1 MAEFPLLLV
10 DRDPVFRLGLEAAL
24 AGRPDWPV
32 AASAPSF
39 AEAFSLLAANP
50 HIQGVVM
57 GVGVN
62 PTPALRFAERI
73 QAAYPHLRV
82 LVLLPEGDRSPV
94 AAFTQLGIAGIV
106 GKGLQPP
113 ELVAALQAL
122 ANSQTYRQNLGD
134 LRVEKT
140 GPLDLLR
147 WYLLRSGLVE
157 IEGALS
163 ILTPRLQRASPQSL
177 TYLVLQGRKRE
188 LLAARW
194 CLKRLYWP
202 RRSPPIPPSSGPLT
216 VAPSPVIPI
225 VPLPRAD
232 VFDAVAARIPSG
244 LENRCGVPLEL
255 EVLRSPLRQK
265 LLYGVLRIVEEE
277 TATSIER
284 TEGAIQ
290 DWLLRV
296 WRRSLQELTRPFPG
310 LGEELSS
317 DAERVQPLLRRIPL
331 VLPFLGWL
339 QEGTPLEI
347 DGLPYPADSP
357 QAFRHAEHLLA
368 NTVVR
373 LANAV
378 VSPLLNRCAGRPAI
392 RQVFLEPRRAS
403 RRHLERFRNNLSWHY
418 RMEVNFQDPRAAFE
432 SRYRL
437 FTFQDG
443 IQFLDVP
450 AARDRELQ
458 ALTGIPLA
466 YTLCLELQ
474 DAVLPRLKSLAN
486 FLGQTLVYL
495 LTNIVGRGIGA
506 IARGILQGIGSA
518 WHDTRRAPPREQDEA
533 LS

>member
-24 AGRPDWPV
+24 ANRSDRPIV
-32 AASAPSF
+32 AIASSF
-39 AEAFSLLAANP
+39 TEAFSLLAANP
-50 HIQGVVM
+50 QIQGVVM
-57 GVGVN
+57 GVGAN

-73 QAAYPHLRV
+73 KAAYPHLRV
-82 LVLLPEGDRSPV
+82 LALLPEGDRPPV
-94 AAFTQLGIAGIV
+94 AAFTQLGIEGIV

-122 ANSQTYRQNLGD
+122 ANGQTYRQNLGD
-134 LRVEKT
+134 RRVENT

-157 IEGALS
+157 IEGALA
-163 ILTPRLQRASPQSL
+163 ILTTQLQRVSPQSL

-194 CLKRLYWP
+194 LLKRLYWP
-202 RRSPPIPPSSGPLT
+202 RRSPPPVPPSSAPLIVT
-216 VAPSPVIPI
+216 PSPVVPI

-232 VFDAVAARIPSG
+232 VFDAVAARVPGS

-255 EVLRSPLRQK
+255 EALRLPLRQK
-265 LLYGVLRIVEEE
+265 LLYSVLRILEEE
-277 TATSIER
+277 TAPPLDP
-284 TEGAIQ
+284 TEATVST
-290 DWLLRV
+290 LLTQV
-296 WRRSLQELTRPFPG
+296 WRRSLLELTRPFPG

-317 DAERVQPLLRRIPL
+317 DEARIQPLLCRIAL
-331 VLPFLGWL
+331 VGPFLSWL
-339 QEGTPLEI
+339 QDGTPLEI

-368 NTVVR
+368 NLVVR

-378 VSPLLNRCAGRPAI
+378 VSPLLNRCASRPAI
-392 RQVFLEPRRAS
+392 RQVFLEPHRAS

-418 RMEVNFQDPRAAFE
+418 RIEVNFQDPRAAFE

-437 FTFQDG
+437 FTLQDG
-443 IQFLDVP
+443 IQVLDVRAP
-450 AARDRELQ
+450 RDRELQ

-506 IARGILQGIGSA
+506 IARGILQGIGNA
-518 WHDTRRAPPREQDEA
+518 WQDNRRPPREPDEA
-533 LS
+533 LN

>member
-1 MAEFPLLLV
+1 MTAFPLLLV

-24 AGRPDWPV
+24 AERSDWPIV
-32 AASAPSF
+32 AIAPTF
-39 AEAFSLLAANP
+39 AEAFSLLAAHP
-50 HIQGVVM
+50 QIQGVVM
-57 GVGVN
+57 GVGAN

-73 QAAYPHLRV
+73 KAAYPHLRV
-82 LVLLPEGDRSPV
+82 LALLPEGDRPPV
-94 AAFTQLGIAGIV
+94 AAFTQLGIEGIV

-122 ANSQTYRQNLGD
+122 ANGQTYRQNLGD
-134 LRVEKT
+134 RRVEPT
-140 GPLDLLR
+140 GPFDLLR

-177 TYLVLQGRKRE
+177 TYLVLQGRRRE

-194 CLKRLYWP
+194 LLKRLYWP
-202 RRSPPIPPSSGPLT
+202 RRSPPVPPSAGPLIVT
-216 VAPSPVIPI
+216 PSPVMPV

-232 VFDAVAARIPSG
+232 VFDTVAARIPGS

-255 EVLRSPLRQK
+255 EALRLPLRQK
-265 LLYGVLRIVEEE
+265 LLYGVLRILEEE
-277 TATSIER
+277 TATPIEH
-284 TEGAIQ
+284 TEMAVQ
-290 DWLLRV
+290 AVLTQV
-296 WRRSLQELTRPFPG
+296 WRRSLQELARPFPG

-317 DAERVQPLLRRIPL
+317 DETRIQPLLRRIAL
-331 VLPFLGWL
+331 VGPFLSWL
-339 QEGTPLEI
+339 QNGTPLEI

-378 VSPLLNRCAGRPAI
+378 VSPLLNRCASRPAI

-418 RMEVNFQDPRAAFE
+418 RIEVNFQDPRAAFE

-443 IQFLDVP
+443 IQVLDVRAP
-450 AARDRELQ
+450 RDRELQ

-474 DAVLPRLKSLAN
+474 DAVSPRLKSLAN
-486 FLGQTLVYL
+486 FLGQALVYL

-518 WHDTRRAPPREQDEA
+518 WQDTRRAPPREQDEA

>member
-10 DRDPVFRLGLEAAL
+10 ERDPVFRLGLEAAL
-24 AGRPDWPV
+24 ADRPDWPIV
-32 AASAPSF
+32 ASAPSF
-39 AEAFSLLAANP
+39 TEAFSLLAANP
-50 HIQGVVM
+50 QIQGVVM
-57 GVGVN
+57 GVGAH

-82 LVLLPEGDRSPV
+82 LALLPEGDRPPV

-106 GKGLQPP
+106 GKGLQPS

-122 ANSQTYRQNLGD
+122 ANGQTYRQNLGE
-134 LRVEKT
+134 RGVEKT

-157 IEGALS
+157 IESALALLKTQ
-163 ILTPRLQRASPQSL
+163 LTRAAPQSL
-177 TYLVLQGRKRE
+177 TYLVLQGRRRE

-194 CLKRLYWP
+194 LLKRLYWP
-202 RRSPPIPPSSGPLT
+202 RRSPTPPPPANPLT
-216 VAPSPVIPI
+216 VSLSPVIPL

-232 VFDAVAARIPSG
+232 VFDAIAARIPSS

-255 EVLRSPLRQK
+255 EALRPPLRQK
-265 LLYGVLRIVEEE
+265 LLYGVLRILEEE
-277 TATSIER
+277 TAPPFNP
-284 TEGAIQ
+284 TEAAVPT
-290 DWLLRV
+290 LLTQV
-296 WRRSLQELTRPFPG
+296 WRRSLLELTRPFPG

-317 DAERVQPLLRRIPL
+317 DETRIQPLLRHIAL
-331 VLPFLGWL
+331 VEPFLRWL
-339 QEGTPLEI
+339 QDGTPLEI

-357 QAFRHAEHLLA
+357 QAFRHAEHLLT
-368 NTVVR
+368 NLVVR

-378 VSPLLNRCAGRPAI
+378 VSPLLNRCASRPAI

-403 RRHLERFRNNLSWHY
+403 RRQLERFRNNLSWHY
-418 RMEVNFQDPRAAFE
+418 RVEMNFGDPRAAFE

-443 IQFLDVP
+443 IQILDVRAP
-450 AARDRELQ
+450 RDRELQ

-466 YTLCLELQ
+466 YTLYLELQ

-518 WHDTRRAPPREQDEA
+518 WQDTRRSPPREQDEV
-533 LS
+533 LN

>member
-24 AGRPDWPV
+24 ANRSDWPIV
-32 AASAPSF
+32 AIAPSF
-39 AEAFSLLAANP
+39 AEAFSLLAAHPNV
-50 HIQGVVM
+50 QGVVM
-57 GVGVN
+57 GVGIH

-73 QAAYPHLRV
+73 KAAYPHLRV
-82 LVLLPEGDRSPV
+82 LALLPEGDRLSAGV
-94 AAFTQLGIAGIV
+94 LAQLGIEGIV
-106 GKGLQPP
+106 RKGLQPP
-113 ELVAALQAL
+113 ELIAALQTL
-122 ANSQTYRQNLGD
+122 AQGQTYRQNLD
-134 LRVEKT
+134 DRWIEKT

-163 ILTPRLQRASPQSL
+163 ILTSRLQRASPQSL

-194 CLKRLYWP
+194 FLKRLYWP
-202 RRSPPIPPSSGPLT
+202 RRSPSVPLAAAPLT
-216 VAPSPVIPI
+216 IAPFPVMPV

-232 VFDAVAARIPSG
+232 VFDAVAARIPSS
-244 LENRCGVPLEL
+244 LENHSGVPLEL
-255 EVLRSPLRQK
+255 EALRAPLRQK
-265 LLYGVLRIVEEE
+265 LLYGVLRILEEE
-277 TATSIER
+277 TANPG
-284 TEGAIQ
+284 TEP
-290 DWLLRV
+290 DLLLRV

-317 DAERVQPLLRRIPL
+317 ATERVQPLLQRIPL
-331 VLPFLGWL
+331 VLPFLSWL
-339 QEGTPLEI
+339 RESTPLEI

-368 NTVVR
+368 NMVVR

-378 VSPLLNRCAGRPAI
+378 VSPLLNRCAARPAI

-418 RMEVNFQDPRAAFE
+418 RMEVNFHDPRAAFE

-437 FTFQDG
+437 LILQDG
-443 IQFLDVP
+443 IHFLDVR

-458 ALTGIPLA
+458 TLTGIPLA

-474 DAVLPRLKSLAN
+474 DALLPRLKSLAN

-495 LTNIVGRGIGA
+495 LTNIIGRGIGA
-506 IARGILQGIGSA
+506 IARGILQGIGSS
-518 WHDTRRAPPREQDEA
+518 WQDTRRSSAREQDEA